1 MTVTVRH
8 ASGTRYT
15 FRIPRDETGRLVRT
29 REEVLDD
36 YAQMEWFVTR

>member
-8 ASGTRYT
+8 ESGTRYT
-15 FRIPRDETGRLVRT
+15 FRIPRDADGRLVRS

-36 YAQMEWFVTR
+36 YAQMEWFVVR